1 MARYT
6 ELDNAVALI
15 EPGMSIALPPEY
27 CGVAMAA
34 TRALMARGTDKLH
47 LIAVPQSG
55 MQADML
61 IGAGLVATMEAAAVT
76 LGEAGPA
83 PCFSRAVT
91 SGEIRMVDATCPAIH
106 AGLQASEK
114 GIPYMPLRGIL
125 ETDVLAN
132 RPDWQVAD
140 NPFGNHDPIVLIPAI
155 RPDVALFHA
164 EMADAQGN
172 VWIGRR
178 RELAVMAHA
187 AVRTIVTVE
196 EKYDG
201 DLFADET
208 QAAGALSSLFID
220 AVVHTPGGARPLAM
234 PGYYDLDQAAL
245 SAYADAARSPE
256 TFRDYV
262 DSQRS
267 NTEAPA

>member
-1 MARYT
+1 MWIRS
-6 ELDNAVALI
+6 LDDAIALI
-15 EPGMSIALPPEY
+15 EPGMSVALPPEY

-34 TRALMARGTDKLH
+34 TRALIRRGTDRLH

-55 MQADML
+55 LQADLL

-76 LGEAGPA
+76 LGETGPA
-83 PCFSRAVT
+83 PCFSRAVS
-91 SGEIRMVDATCPAIH
+91 SGSIRMVDATCPAIH

-125 ETDVLAN
+125 ATDVLAN
-132 RPDWQVAD
+132 RADWRVQN
-140 NPFGNHDPIVLIPAI
+140 NPFDDDDPLVLIPAI

-164 EMADAQGN
+164 EMADTAGN

-187 AVRTIVTVE
+187 AAKTIVTVE
-196 EKYDG
+196 EIYDG

-208 QAAGALSSLFID
+208 MAAGALSALFVD
-220 AVVHTPGGARPLAM
+220 TVVHVPGGARPLAM
-234 PGYYDLDQAAL
+234 PGYYERDDAEV
-245 SAYADAARSPE
+245 SAYANAARSPE
-256 TFRDYV
+256 GFGAYLNRHM
-262 DSQRS
+262 
-267 NTEAPA
+267 TESKAPA

>member
-1 MARYT
+1 MWIRD
-6 ELDNAVALI
+6 LDNAVAQI
-15 EPGMSIALPPEY
+15 EPGMSVALPPEY

-34 TRALMARGTDKLH
+34 TRALIRRGTDRLH

-55 MQADML
+55 LQADLL

-91 SGEIRMVDATCPAIH
+91 SGTIQMLDATCPAIH

-125 ETDVLAN
+125 ATDVLAN
-132 RPDWQVAD
+132 RVDWRVQN
-140 NPFGNHDPIVLIPAI
+140 NPFGDDDPIVLIPAI
-155 RPDVALFHA
+155 RPDIALFHA
-164 EMADAQGN
+164 EMADTAGN

-187 AVRTIVTVE
+187 AARTIVTVE
-196 EKYDG
+196 EIHDG

-208 QAAGALSSLFID
+208 MAAGALSALFVD
-220 AVVHTPGGARPLAM
+220 AVVHVSGGARPLAM
-234 PGYYDLDQAAL
+234 PGYYDLDSAKI
-245 SAYADAARSPE
+245 SAYAQAARSPE
-256 TFRDYV
+256 GFRDYL
-262 DSQRS
+262 DHDMAESK
-267 NTEAPA
+267 APA